1 MASEAYNSEGR
12 RHYGEPA
19 GVRLLAALETVGAD
33 PFTSGQA
40 VKEGSVLGLTPRH
53 TITLLHRLA
62 SGGWITRIKKGLYA
76 MNDPVTRLP
85 KAHPFA
91 IGTTLAIPS
100 AVSHWSALQHWGL
113 TDQVPA
119 VITLSSSRRTFPRGQ
134 KAQGVSGRS
143 AWVVAGI
150 RYEVVAITKPRFFG
164 IVQVWVNERNQI
176 AIFDQERALLDAFQH
191 FHIFGSLSV
200 GLEILEAHIADIDV
214 SRLAN
219 YAQRLG
225 VTAVVKRV
233 GWALDRLGAPQEI
246 LAPLRDYPVK
256 GESPLDPGLPARG
269 RHDPTWRVIE
279 NLHDG

>member
-1 MASEAYNSEGR
+1 MASEAYNREER

-19 GVRLLAALETVGAD
+19 GVRLLAALETAGTD

-40 VKEGSVLGLTPRH
+40 VQEGGALGLTPRH

-62 SGGWITRIKKGLYA
+62 SGGWITRIKKGLYT

-85 KAHPFA
+85 RAHPFA
-91 IGTTLAIPS
+91 IGTALATPS

-113 TDQVPA
+113 TEQVPA
-119 VITLSSSRRTFPRGQ
+119 VITLSSSRRTFPRGHE
-134 KAQGVSGRS
+134 AQGANGRS

-150 RYEVVAITKPRFFG
+150 RYEVVAITKPRLFG
-164 IVQVWVNERNQI
+164 IVQVWVNERNRI

-191 FHIFGSLSV
+191 FHVFGSLSA
-200 GLEILEAHIADIDV
+200 GLEILEAHIQDIDV

-219 YAQRLG
+219 YAQKLG

-233 GWALDRLGAPQEI
+233 GWALDRLGASQDI